1 MQARIDPSGILQLEP
16 ENTTELWAIE
26 TWLKQV
32 TLTYDV
38 VGPTSKGMIIVET
51 EKVKAIDPSFIEI
64 GFDKIDW
71 Y

>member
-1 MQARIDPSGILQLEP
+1 MQARINQSGLLYLEP
-16 ENTTELWAIE
+16 DNTTELWAIE

-38 VGPTSKGMIIVET
+38 VDPSSKGVTLEI
-51 EKVKAIDPSFIEI
+51 EKVKAIDPSFIEV
-64 GFDKIDW
+64 GLENIDR